1 MTAVEKEAIDKPRVV
16 LDAIQRAIEAYG
28 AAGFGSH
35 VTDPLRHAAIDINY
49 SIREV
54 TS

>member
-1 MTAVEKEAIDKPRVV
+1 MSDQEKEAIQAAFAAHE
-16 LDAIQRAIEAYG
+16 AIQKAITAYE

-35 VTDPLRHAAIDINY
+35 VTDPLRGALSDVSY
-49 SIREV
+49 SIKEA